1 MWCLHG
7 HKYPFSYQVAGVLFS
22 VPIAVREGI
31 LGKWG
36 AVEPEGGAG
45 SEESL
50 SMAFLFVT
58 TGNKGKPWVP
68 SLQTEDFSPQSEF
81 LNVDIAASQDA

>member
-7 HKYPFSYQVAGVLFS
+7 HKYPFSYQVAAVLFS
-22 VPIAVREGI
+22 VPIEVREGI

-36 AVEPEGGAG
+36 VVEPERGSG

-50 SMAFLFVT
+50 SMARDS
-58 TGNKGKPWVP
+58 GEGEGRG
-68 SLQTEDFSPQSEF
+68 TEDK
-81 LNVDIAASQDA
+81 LKHRATGAL